1 MRPGHPRNH
10 RKSTVAVLAAF
21 FLHIAGEARAGG
33 WPLAPGAGELIVPVT
48 HMTAGERYDS
58 SGTKQWKPR
67 YTKIEIAPYAEYGL
81 TRRLT
86 LTGEAAW
93 VTDKTDFFGMNF
105 RERGLTRIKAGARF
119 AFGTWAGTHF
129 SVQPIATLHLAG
141 AANDPAATAKGDI
154 DAEMAFVV
162 ARNEKLLGIDAFS
175 VQEVAWRYRDRG
187 RPDEVRADITF
198 GAKPWPG
205 VMLLV
210 KSLNTAALSAT
221 AAGNTYQ
228 SGKLALSL
236 VHDVAPGWALEAGME
251 HSVFG
256 RDAIAERTLRFAVW
270 RRF

>member
-1 MRPGHPRNH
+1 M
-10 RKSTVAVLAAF
+10 LASIL
-21 FLHIAGEARAGG
+21 LHVAGEAEAGG
-33 WPLAPGAGELIVPVT
+33 WPLAPGTGELIVPMT
-48 HMTAGERYDS
+48 HMTAGERYDG
-58 SGTKQWKPR
+58 SGNKQWKPR

-81 TRRLT
+81 TPRLT

-105 RERGLTRIKAGARF
+105 REQGLTRLKAGARF

-129 SVQPIATLHLAG
+129 SVQPLATLHLAG

-154 DAEMAFVV
+154 DAELVLVV
-162 ARNEKLLGIDAFS
+162 ARNEKLFGIDAFS

-205 VMLLV
+205 VMFLA
-210 KSLNTAALSAT
+210 KSLNAAALSAT
-221 AAGNTYQ
+221 ATGDTYQ
-228 SGKLALSL
+228 SGKLALSV

-251 HSVFG
+251 HSVLG
-256 RDAIAERTLRFAVW
+256 RDAILERTLRLAVW